1 MQITLDIPN
10 QEVAKNLLWML
21 EHFEKDGV
29 KITNITNITNKTL
42 SSKTADNLTDAQI
55 KQNWKTLLLNSNSEV
70 DYFKSESFKMDKAQ
84 YLTEKYK

>member
-29 KITNITNITNKTL
+29 KIHHITNKTL
-42 SSKTADNLTDAQI
+42 SSKTSGNLTDAQI
-55 KQNWKTLLLNSNSEV
+55 KQNWKTLLLNSNSEE

>member
-29 KITNITNITNKTL
+29 KIYNITNKTL